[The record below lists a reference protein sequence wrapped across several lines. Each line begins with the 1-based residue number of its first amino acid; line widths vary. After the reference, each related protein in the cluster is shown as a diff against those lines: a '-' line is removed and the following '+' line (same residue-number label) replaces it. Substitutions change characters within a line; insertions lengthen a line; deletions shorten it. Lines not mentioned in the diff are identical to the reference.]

1 MSKCI
6 VGVMGAGENA
16 RSEDVANAYRLGE
29 LIARE
34 GWVVLSGGRA
44 AGVMEAVNR
53 GAKSVPGSLTIGI
66 LPSRES
72 VASEFVDVAIVTDL
86 GNARNNVNVLSS
98 HVVVVCG
105 KGEAGT
111 VSEIA
116 LALKA
121 RKPVVLC
128 LAVSD
133 ETQVYEAFLK
143 ELGRELLVI
152 CRTPEEV
159 IEWVKHQRSS
169 EIAK

>member
-1 MSKCI
+1 MPKFI

-16 RSEDVANAYRLGE
+16 RSEDSTRAYQLGE

-98 HVVVVCG
+98 HVVVV
-105 KGEAGT
+105 
-111 VSEIA
+111 
-116 LALKA
+116 
-121 RKPVVLC
+121 
-128 LAVSD
+128 
-133 ETQVYEAFLK
+133 F
-143 ELGRELLVI
+143 
-152 CRTPEEV
+152 
-159 IEWVKHQRSS
+159 KHFS
-169 EIAK
+169 

>member
-1 MSKCI
+1 MSRFV

-16 RSEDVANAYRLGE
+16 RPEDVANAHRLGE
-29 LIARE
+29 LLARE
-34 GWVVLSGGRA
+34 GWVVLSGGRT
-44 AGVMEAVNR
+44 AGVMDAVNR

-66 LPSRES
+66 LPSRDS

-98 HVVVVCG
+98 QVVVVCG

-128 LAVSD
+128 LAASD
-133 ETQVYEAFLK
+133 EAQLYEAFLK
-143 ELGRELLVI
+143 ELGRDLLTI
-152 CRTPEEV
+152 CRAPEAV
-159 IEWVKHQRSS
+159 IEQVKFVQSQLHT
-169 EIAK
+169 

>member
-1 MSKCI
+1 MSKFV
-6 VGVMGAGENA
+6 VGVMGAGEKA
-16 RSEDVANAYRLGE
+16 RPEDVADAYRLGE

-128 LAVSD
+128 LAASD
-133 ETQVYEAFLK
+133 ETQLYEAFLK
-143 ELGRELLVI
+143 ELGHDLLTV
-152 CRTPEEV
+152 CRAPEAV
-159 IEWVKHQRSS
+159 IEHVKLVKSQTYT
-169 EIAK
+169 